1 MQPEH
6 VSTQT
11 SYVKPEQV
19 STQTSF
25 TQPVQ
30 MSTQTPFTQ
39 PAHMS
44 TQTSQVASVCQLS
57 IQTSNTQASS
67 RCAQESFMKNP
78 TAMYGVMSDSASSHD
93 FNSKDSAVGYKPSV
107 SDTDPSSLQD
117 TYDRIDSLQQDAE
130 ILNRQLHADMLD
142 QEEEALRARLQY
154 ELELQRKSEK

>member
-19 STQTSF
+19 STQTSYIY
-25 TQPVQ
+25 PVQ
-30 MSTQTPFTQ
+30 MSTQTSYIQ

-57 IQTSNTQASS
+57 IQTSSAQASS
-67 RCAQESFMKNP
+67 QCAQESFMKSP

-93 FNSKDSAVGYKPSV
+93 FNSRDSA
-107 SDTDPSSLQD
+107 SDIDPSSLQD
-117 TYDRIDSLQQDAE
+117 TYNRIDSLQQDAE

-154 ELELQRKSEK
+154 ELKLQRKSEK

>member
-19 STQTSF
+19 STQTSYI
-25 TQPVQ
+25 QPG
-30 MSTQTPFTQ
+30 
-39 PAHMS
+39 HMS

-57 IQTSNTQASS
+57 IQTSSTQASS

-78 TAMYGVMSDSASSHD
+78 TAMYGGMSDSASSHD